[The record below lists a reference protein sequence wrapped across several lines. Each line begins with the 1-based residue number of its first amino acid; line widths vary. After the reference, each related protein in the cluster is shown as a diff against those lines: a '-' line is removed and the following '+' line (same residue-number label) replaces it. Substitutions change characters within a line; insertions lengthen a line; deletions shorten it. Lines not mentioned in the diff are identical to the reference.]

1 MFSGSRHKFRAI
13 SWGKKITTSPGQD
26 VALSTRST
34 WHLTLCILGFDPSS
48 VSVGAVKGGDTT
60 TCLLK
65 EFHFQWAPPTPST
78 PPKQHRFRNGYFCC
92 KYPTNLTFTCLR
104 WICIACKNVL
114 GPEFASESETADLM
128 IAQFAILG
136 FSPTYTAN
144 QTPTP
149 QANYV
154 HIYLQNCCRYQI
166 ASNPGIPS

>member
-13 SWGKKITTSPGQD
+13 SWGKKIDD
-26 VALSTRST
+26 VALSPRST
-34 WHLTLCILGFDPSS
+34 WHLTLRILGFDPSS
-48 VSVGAVKGGDTT
+48 VFSRCGGCKKWKDKHVCSKSFTFNGPSHP
-60 TCLLK
+60 
-65 EFHFQWAPPTPST
+65 FHPA
-78 PPKQHRFRNGYFCC
+78 RNGYFCC

-154 HIYLQNCCRYQI
+154 HIYLQNCCWYQI